1 MFKSFFGLATVC
13 AITLTMVGSANAQ
26 NYRDRDNRVQGE
38 WEHLGCMNIGRR
50 AGSDV
55 LELGRKD
62 GRFSALSLQAIG
74 NDVELIDLKVIYG
87 NGRPD
92 DIRVR
97 SVLGEDKKTR
107 PLDLEGR
114 QRFIDRIELTSKIN
128 RRGDGT
134 GAASVCISGLTRSNR
149 QEVARGG
156 WEELG
161 CTEVSFNRDRDRIAV
176 GRREGRFKAIRLR
189 AFGNDIDIDQV
200 RVVYGNGR
208 PDELRVRS
216 LLRAGDETRPL
227 DLQGERRRID
237 RIELTTRQDPKGLL
251 KGVIKGAIKGKGQI
265 GRARLCVYGLEDD
278 RDRDR
283 PNRR

>member
-1 MFKSFFGLATVC
+1 MLKSFFGLVAVC
-13 AITLTMVGSANAQ
+13 GFLVAVAGAAHAQ
-26 NYRDRDNRVQGE
+26 NRDRENRIQAG

-55 LELGRKD
+55 LELNKRD
-62 GRFSALSLQAIG
+62 GRFSALSLRAIG
-74 NDVELIDLKVIYG
+74 NDVELIDLKVVYG

-97 SVLGEDKKTR
+97 SNLSEGDRTR
-107 PLDLEGR
+107 PLELEGR

-134 GAASVCISGLTRSNR
+134 GAASICFAGLKREERR
-149 QEVARGG
+149 QVARGG

-161 CTEVSFNRDRDRIAV
+161 CTAVSFDKDRDSISV

-189 AFGNDIDIDQV
+189 AFGSDIDIDRV
-200 RVVYGNGR
+200 RVIYGNGR
-208 PDELRVRS
+208 PDELRVRN

-227 DLQGERRRID
+227 DLEGKRRRIE
-237 RIELTTRQDPKGLL
+237 RVELVTRQDPKGLL
-251 KGVIKGAIKGKGQI
+251 KGVIKGVIKGKGNI
-265 GRARLCVYGLEDD
+265 GKARICAYGLEDG

-283 PNRR
+283 PNR